1 MLLTAC
7 GGGGGG
13 GGGGSSPTAP
23 LVLSVSL
30 SSDSQTIELGN
41 SITLTWSSSN
51 ASSCSA
57 SANWDGGNKSTS
69 GSESFT
75 PSSLGTQTITITCTG
90 SGSSSSASV
99 TVTVVEAKYDIT
111 GTVKTMP
118 SSDIDGDVP
127 NPEYP
132 KKNNN
137 LDPLNAQLILNPTQL
152 IGYANINDESSEV
165 SDDQYDI
172 YEIALVGNQYA
183 ILEISEWNEDD
194 PNSIDLDILIFD
206 EEAEIIGF
214 GVSTDWYERVTL
226 PEAGT
231 YYVVVVAESGSS
243 KYVLSVGSA
252 FSGYSVSNY
261 SSDVG
266 IIPRTGI
273 VSLKKESDKT
283 SITSKEKEFLNK
295 VGVYPNLL
303 DTEEILIQDF
313 ITPEIQYFNRE
324 SMYRNLFMQLGV
336 SISDEMMENI
346 VTKKVIGVES
356 NLHENILIEVSPK
369 FSSMGA
375 FSPDPDYKYQW
386 DLLAINTEEAINAIG
401 SDTNSAVVAVLDS
414 GRPTISSP
422 AYKEIDY
429 VSGGYDFVVMDT
441 NAVED
446 VGGNYHGSHVAG
458 TIAAKNNGR
467 AINGMGV
474 KALPIKVLGKD
485 GGSFQGIIEATKYA
499 MGLSNSSGSAYT
511 SNTNKVVAIN
521 MSLGAC
527 AESVTFC
534 NALTNLVEQTGIPI
548 IAAAGNCTCNR
559 VYSPAFCPEVNIPAS
574 CEGVISVAATDA
586 ENIRAYYSSY
596 HPSVDIAGPGGD
608 ISIDKNNDG
617 QPDGILSFG
626 GDAKYALYQ
635 GTSMASPHVAAAV
648 ALMQVA
654 NSDLKNSDIESILA
668 DGGMT
673 IDIND
678 TGKDQNTGMGLL
690 DVAKAVESA
699 VNYEQNSSS
708 TNANA
713 APTPTI
719 LNYGFTSDSL
729 QVTLSKYGSGSLSVE
744 GLAADEPE
752 GLTYTGPS
760 TSDGM
765 GTYTIYIDRTDSPKG
780 SYQRTI
786 YFNLSN
792 STQPR
797 VMLTFSVGDERE
809 APDMG
814 RIYALLFDADTEEVI
829 ASQELDLS
837 TGEGDYSFTDLSS
850 GKYKIYVGSDIDDD
864 NTICGWGEVCDY
876 FPNTDTPTFDEEYT
890 LDRDLI
896 VDFNLIPISALGFD
910 SLSSRIS
917 GNYIK
922 FEEK

>member
-214 GVSTDWYERVTL
+214 SVSTTWYERVTL

-231 YYVVVVAESGSS
+231 YYVVVIAESGSS

-313 ITPEIQYFNRE
+313 ITPEIQYSNRE
-324 SMYRNLFMQLGV
+324 SMYKNLFRQLGV
-336 SISDEMMENI
+336 SISDEMM
-346 VTKKVIGVES
+346 
-356 NLHENILIEVSPK
+356 
-369 FSSMGA
+369 
-375 FSPDPDYKYQW
+375 
-386 DLLAINTEEAINAIG
+386 DL
-401 SDTNSAVVAVLDS
+401 
-414 GRPTISSP
+414 
-422 AYKEIDY
+422 
-429 VSGGYDFVVMDT
+429 
-441 NAVED
+441 
-446 VGGNYHGSHVAG
+446 
-458 TIAAKNNGR
+458 
-467 AINGMGV
+467 
-474 KALPIKVLGKD
+474 
-485 GGSFQGIIEATKYA
+485 
-499 MGLSNSSGSAYT
+499 
-511 SNTNKVVAIN
+511 
-521 MSLGAC
+521 
-527 AESVTFC
+527 
-534 NALTNLVEQTGIPI
+534 
-548 IAAAGNCTCNR
+548 
-559 VYSPAFCPEVNIPAS
+559 
-574 CEGVISVAATDA
+574 
-586 ENIRAYYSSY
+586 
-596 HPSVDIAGPGGD
+596 
-608 ISIDKNNDG
+608 
-617 QPDGILSFG
+617 
-626 GDAKYALYQ
+626 
-635 GTSMASPHVAAAV
+635 
-648 ALMQVA
+648 
-654 NSDLKNSDIESILA
+654 
-668 DGGMT
+668 
-673 IDIND
+673 
-678 TGKDQNTGMGLL
+678 
-690 DVAKAVESA
+690 
-699 VNYEQNSSS
+699 
-708 TNANA
+708 
-713 APTPTI
+713 
-719 LNYGFTSDSL
+719 
-729 QVTLSKYGSGSLSVE
+729 
-744 GLAADEPE
+744 
-752 GLTYTGPS
+752 
-760 TSDGM
+760 
-765 GTYTIYIDRTDSPKG
+765 
-780 SYQRTI
+780 
-786 YFNLSN
+786 
-792 STQPR
+792 
-797 VMLTFSVGDERE
+797 
-809 APDMG
+809 
-814 RIYALLFDADTEEVI
+814 IYA
-829 ASQELDLS
+829 
-837 TGEGDYSFTDLSS
+837 
-850 GKYKIYVGSDIDDD
+850 
-864 NTICGWGEVCDY
+864 
-876 FPNTDTPTFDEEYT
+876 
-890 LDRDLI
+890 
-896 VDFNLIPISALGFD
+896 
-910 SLSSRIS
+910 
-917 GNYIK
+917 
-922 FEEK
+922 